1 MQKEKMEDPKVSVW
15 MITYNH
21 EPFVAQA
28 IESVLMQETDFP
40 VELVIGEDCSTDG
53 TRAICERHA
62 RAHPDRIW
70 LLPSERNLGMMGNMV
85 RTLAACRGKYI
96 ALCEG
101 DDYWMDPQKLHKQV
115 AWLEQHPQASFCFH
129 PCRVERE
136 GGVGAAPARAEEFRA
151 GEGAELVFPDSR
163 NLAMWCI
170 VHTVSAVVRA
180 NMMPR
185 HDEEWMALPAGD
197 WPMFFY
203 LGMQGPFGRLP
214 EPMATYRLHAGG
226 IWNRRSSLEKKQDI
240 LTTYRFLRKLGS
252 AVYPAEFR
260 QADVNQLRDYLDD
273 LFWDPQVKLDLQ
285 RLLVQGIDRIQSP
298 FFSSRKLSRLALEA
312 LYYKTWRAGRR
323 EHARAVLAELVAR
336 HPAVLLNRHWLRAKW
351 DCMRGGRGL
360 LTRRRRT
367 EDGRQ

>member
-1 MQKEKMEDPKVSVW
+1 MPDPLVSVY
-15 MITYNH
+15 MITFNH
-21 EPFVAQA
+21 EPYVAQA
-28 IESVLMQETDFP
+28 IESVLMQKTEYPF
-40 VELVIGEDCSTDG
+40 ELVIGEDCSTDG
-53 TRAICERHA
+53 TRAICERYAH
-62 RAHPDRIW
+62 AHPSGIR
-70 LLPSERNLGMMGNMV
+70 LLPSERNLGMQVNAR
-85 RTLAACRGKYI
+85 RTYQACRGKYI
-96 ALCEG
+96 AHLEG
-101 DDYWMDPQKLHKQV
+101 DDYWTDPRKLQKQV

-226 IWNRRSSLEKKQDI
+226 IWNRRSSLEKKQDM

-336 HPAVLLNRHWLRAKW
+336 HPAALLNRHWLRA
-351 DCMRGGRGL
+351 GLSSLFGRSG
-360 LTRRRRT
+360 
-367 EDGRQ
+367 

>member
-1 MQKEKMEDPKVSVW
+1 MPGPLVSVY

-21 EPFVAQA
+21 ERFVAQA

-40 VELVIGEDCSTDG
+40 FELVIGEDCSTDG

-115 AWLEQHPQASFCFH
+115 AWLEAHPEASFCFH
-129 PCRVERE
+129 PCQIESASPTE
-136 GGVGAAPARAEEFRA
+136 GESSSRGGHRLTGIVKQEFY
-151 GEGAELVFPDSR
+151 EDSR
-163 NLAMWCI
+163 ALVMWCI
-170 VHTVSAVVRA
+170 VPTASVMLRKS
-180 NMMPR
+180 MLPDFG
-185 HDEEWMALPAGD
+185 DEWKTAPVGD
-197 WPMFFY
+197 WPLFFY
-203 LGMQGPFGRLP
+203 LGMQGPFGCLP
-214 EPMATYRLHAGG
+214 ETMAVYRLHRGG
-226 IWNRRSSLEKKQDI
+226 TWSGQRRTPQKNAIFDA
-240 LTTYRFLRKLGS
+240 YRFIRELGKD
-252 AVYPAEFR
+252 AYPNEFEK
-260 QADVNQLRDYLDD
+260 ADVNQLRDYLDD
-273 LFWDPQVKLDLQ
+273 LFWDPQVKLDLHQ
-285 RLLVQGIDRIQSP
+285 LLDHGIDRIQSP
-298 FFSSRKLSRLALEA
+298 FFSARQLSRLALEA
-312 LYYKTWRAGRR
+312 LYYKTWWAGRR